1 MKAWGSHQ
9 TIIILS
15 MNWIKPLTIVE
26 FVFIGIFI
34 LVYIIYFVR
43 LYLVARK
50 LGTTAR
56 SIILKFFIRAIYLGL
71 CILGLLGPSFGVN
84 EIEAQ
89 ATGKDIYLVFDLSRS
104 MDAIDI
110 EPTRLEK
117 TKFELIKNLNIL
129 RSDRI
134 GLLVFS
140 SEAFTHTPLTYDKD
154 ALELFI
160 QKLNTN
166 LFVNSGTNINSAFE
180 LVLKKFITNK
190 SSNNRKA
197 RVIVLISDG
206 EDFGQID
213 SNIIL
218 ELKRNNI
225 NLLTLGV
232 GTLNGGEISDG
243 LDFKKDKDGNEVIS
257 KLNANY
263 LINLTK
269 SLNGKYFQ
277 LTNQDNEVA
286 QMLKEAD
293 KVDSNWVDT
302 RKMTVA
308 NNKYYYFV
316 LLALILMVVDILVTV
331 RTIKI

>member
-1 MKAWGSHQ
+1 
-9 TIIILS
+9 
-15 MNWIKPLTIVE
+15 MNWIKPLTTVE
-26 FVFIGIFI
+26 FVFIGIFL
-34 LVYIIYFVR
+34 LVYVTYFVR

-89 ATGKDIYLVFDLSRS
+89 ATGKDVYFVFDLSRS

-129 RSDRI
+129 KSDRI
-134 GLLVFS
+134 GLIVFS
-140 SEAFTHTPLTYDKD
+140 SEAYTHTPLTFDSD

-166 LFVNSGTNINSAFE
+166 LFVNSGTNLNSAFE
-180 LVLKKFITNK
+180 LVLKKFN
-190 SSNNRKA
+190 SSQTSKNRKA
-197 RVIVLISDG
+197 KVIILITDG

-213 SNIIL
+213 SNIIF
-218 ELKRNNI
+218 ELKKNKI

-232 GTLNGGEISDG
+232 GTLNGGEIGDG
-243 LDFKKDKDGNEVIS
+243 LNFKKDKDGNEIVS
-257 KLNANY
+257 KLNADY
-263 LINLTK
+263 LIKLTK
-269 SLNGKYFQ
+269 TLNGKYFQ
-277 LTNQDNEVA
+277 LTNQVNDVTTL
-286 QMLKEAD
+286 LKEVNN
-293 KVDSNWVDT
+293 VDNNWVDT

-316 LLALILMVVDILVTV
+316 LLAMILMVVDILVTV

>member
-1 MKAWGSHQ
+1 
-9 TIIILS
+9 

-26 FVFIGIFI
+26 FVFIGIFL
-34 LVYIIYFVR
+34 LVYATYFIR
-43 LYLVARK
+43 LYLVARR

-56 SIILKFFIRAIYLGL
+56 SVIIKFIIRGIYLGL

-89 ATGKDIYLVFDLSRS
+89 ATGKDIFLVFDLSRS

-110 EPTRLEK
+110 EPSRLEK
-117 TKFELIKNLNIL
+117 TKFEITKNLDL
-129 RSDRI
+129 LKSDRV
-134 GLLVFS
+134 GLIVFS
-140 SEAFTHTPLTYDKD
+140 SDAYTHTPLTFDRD
-154 ALELFI
+154 AIKLFI

-166 LFVNSGTNINSAFE
+166 LFLQNGTDLNAAFS
-180 LVLKKFITNK
+180 LILKKFQ
-190 SSNNRKA
+190 SSHTLNSRKTK
-197 RVIVLISDG
+197 VIVLISDG
-206 EDFGQID
+206 EDFGKID
-213 SNIIL
+213 PTVIF
-218 ELKRNNI
+218 ELKKNKI

-232 GTLNGGEISDG
+232 GTPQGGLIRDG
-243 LDFKKDKDGNEVIS
+243 LEFKKDKEGKEVIS
-257 KLNANY
+257 KLNTAY

-277 LTNQDNEVA
+277 LTNQVNGVSDL
-286 QMLKEAD
+286 LKEAD
-293 KVDSNWVDT
+293 KVESNWVDT

-316 LLALILMVVDILVTV
+316 ILALILMIIDILFTV